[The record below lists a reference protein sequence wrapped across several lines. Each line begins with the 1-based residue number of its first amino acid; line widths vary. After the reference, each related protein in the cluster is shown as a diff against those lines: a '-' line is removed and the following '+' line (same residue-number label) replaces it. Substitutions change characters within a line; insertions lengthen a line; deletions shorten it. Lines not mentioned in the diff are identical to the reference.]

1 MSDRLQYVQALS
13 RQLATSVNDAFTNL
27 HQKQVPN
34 ATPAQQALHL
44 DQFAMAC
51 AALKEGFE
59 ILGQRAAAAAE
70 ELLDDEPD

>member
-27 HQKQVPN
+27 HQQVPN